1 MLNLHRNELQ
11 HRSEV
16 LFEELHARIRNSFEA
31 ANSAA
36 LEKFD
41 EQIESLVQPHVTHA
55 EEAIHRLAGG
65 RSLLDAAM
73 TMQQD
78 RVRATAD
85 EAFADSLARFREN
98 LGTVEQVLNESAQV
112 ITGRNLEEL
121 ESKTADIK
129 HHTLEEMFKS
139 AEWYEKKAQT
149 QMQNLSEKLV
159 EQSGAQLREKAGEV
173 SSVFEQRTE
182 PGQPGFCGPDAT
194 APGGIG
200 ARRIRARAGP
210 FCRGSRHHDS
220 GVYRRN
226 SAQRAA
232 GTGRLQRID
241 AEDLRAIAGTSGCR
255 ATGVWPAFDGG
266 QEEFLLRFQSSMHG
280 AVERGLAEA
289 QGKVQS
295 SFGSVLESWKAM
307 GDAKQAEMR
316 DQPGVDQRKTAAQY
330 RGRLENITNG
340 WMVATVATLDHQSR
354 DVIAK
359 IASNAEEQLKEATSE
374 VFSRFGETLRERLQL
389 IATSFEPAAHQKL
402 SESRIRQ
409 QARLRYHD
417 FNALM

>member
-1 MLNLHRNELQ
+1 M
-11 HRSEV
+11 
-16 LFEELHARIRNSFEA
+16 
-31 ANSAA
+31 
-36 LEKFD
+36 
-41 EQIESLVQPHVTHA
+41 QPHVTHA

-173 SSVFEQRTE
+173 SSVFSSELNQASRGFVDQTQQHLEESVRDAFERVRVLFAEAADTTTAAFTDEIQRNARQELAGFNELMQKTSEQSQERLDAARLE
-182 PGQPGFCGPDAT
+182 FGQ
-194 APGGIG
+194 
-200 ARRIRARAGP
+200 
-210 FCRGSRHHDS
+210 H
-220 GVYRRN
+220 
-226 SAQRAA
+226 
-232 GTGRLQRID
+232 L
-241 AEDLRAIAGTSGCR
+241 TS
-255 ATGVWPAFDGG
+255 G

-316 DQPGVDQRKTAAQY
+316 NSLEQISEETAAQY
-330 RGRLENITNG
+330 RGRLEKHHQWLDGGNG
-340 WMVATVATLDHQSR
+340 GYTGSSVPRRYRQDCVECRREVEGSDQRSVFAVWRDAARTVAADCHELRAPQHTKSLS
-354 DVIAK
+354 VP
-359 IASNAEEQLKEATSE
+359 NSE
-374 VFSRFGETLRERLQL
+374 
-389 IATSFEPAAHQKL
+389 
-402 SESRIRQ
+402 

-417 FNALM
+417 FNASM